1 MRGGALRRVD
11 LDEGLMLSSARVD
24 EVLLLDEALERL
36 ASKNARQ
43 ARVVELHYFGGLSM
57 TQIAALLHISERSVK
72 RDWSLARIWL
82 FENLR
87 PSQG

>member
-1 MRGGALRRVD
+1 MGRRVD

-36 ASKNARQ
+36 ASRNVRQ